1 MLKESDIIIFGHTNG
16 KNVKPG
22 QKALQAD
29 SEFKFVVSIF
39 TFKRPNASSNAI
51 GKTGELNVPFSREGK
66 REIYLKPLKNIFTEG
81 IYLQHSNN
89 FKVIPIVGIGL
100 LGG

>member
-39 TFKRPNASSNAI
+39 TFKRSNASSNAI

-66 REIYLKPLKNIFTEG
+66 WENYLKPLKIF
-81 IYLQHSNN
+81 LQREFTSNTVTIS
-89 FKVIPIVGIGL
+89 KL
-100 LGG
+100 SQ

>member
-29 SEFKFVVSIF
+29 SEFKFVVS
-39 TFKRPNASSNAI
+39 TL
-51 GKTGELNVPFSREGK
+51 T
-66 REIYLKPLKNIFTEG
+66 
-81 IYLQHSNN
+81 
-89 FKVIPIVGIGL
+89 
-100 LGG
+100 